1 MKNRIVRFLGFW
13 LFFLAIGCVEEQN
26 FDQADDIAVVP
37 EMEAAMLYMETPE
50 EVINEEPDLT
60 FLSVTF
66 DFLAFQEEFVAENIL
81 DGSLIYQL
89 ENTTS
94 KPLRLSIEFLND
106 QGTLLDTETFNLD
119 PAPTA
124 ILNREVVY
132 GPSGKPMDILRN
144 TVALRISGTN
154 LGDTSSVSE
163 APEPKFILRSTAKF
177 RIQLQ

>member
-1 MKNRIVRFLGFW
+1 MKNRVARFLGFW

-37 EMEAAMLYMETPE
+37 EMEAAMLYVETPE

-106 QGTLLDTETFNLD
+106 
-119 PAPTA
+119 
-124 ILNREVVY
+124 
-132 GPSGKPMDILRN
+132 
-144 TVALRISGTN
+144 
-154 LGDTSSVSE
+154 
-163 APEPKFILRSTAKF
+163 
-177 RIQLQ
+177 